1 MIHLG
6 GGSPMQWHAVLSLSQ
21 GLARKLLVSRTN
33 VVKEYLDAKSGK
45 RAQHV
50 KIQRPGISLILA
62 ATCNMPSH
70 REAQR

>member
-1 MIHLG
+1 
-6 GGSPMQWHAVLSLSQ
+6 MQWHAVLSLSQ

-33 VVKEYLDAKSGK
+33 VVKEYLAAKSGK

-50 KIQRPGISLILA
+50 KIQIPGISSILA
-62 ATCNMPSH
+62 LTCNMSSH